1 MQGKSYTRFDPPNLS
16 TRRAFHLRTTRAR
29 MFLQG
34 SMTLPGTL
42 WATLTLEMR
51 KTALLDTLCTL
62 LLLANVLLTQKY
74 PLDMQRETQH
84 LHRTSS
90 PVDNRT

>member
-1 MQGKSYTRFDPPNLS
+1 MPWELKTLVGKNHQDCI
-16 TRRAFHLRTTRAR
+16 TRAR